1 LAGIERDTVA
11 SMSWGSLALVWNT
24 AHRVNLRLLLKRLG
38 PGFVTGTS
46 DDDPAAIG
54 TYVQTGAQ
62 FGYGQLWTT
71 LFTLPLMVAVQE
83 MAGRIGLVT
92 GQGLAT
98 VIRKT
103 YAKPILYFIILIQV
117 LTNTINIGAD
127 LSAMAESSQLLWHV
141 PYWLILALATP
152 AVVALIVFVPYH
164 RYATFLKFLGLTLLS
179 YVAAA
184 LTVHVDWHAALTHVI
199 LPGIEWNKGFVLTLI
214 AVFGVTIS
222 PYEFFWQSNQE
233 VEDLV
238 DKGSITGNDTER
250 PITSGEDIRFL
261 GWDTRFGMFFSNAI
275 GFFIIVTAAATLHA
289 HGRTDVQSAAQAAQ
303 LLRPI
308 AGPYA
313 FVLFTLGI
321 VGSGLLA
328 IPVMAASSAYAV
340 GGAFGWPRSLA
351 KPLGAEW
358 RFYAIIAIS
367 CFVGLGV
374 NIVHIPPFKLL
385 YYSAVLNGAISPFLL
400 FMVTH
405 IANSEHIMGQYRNRW
420 WSTVVGYGLCGFM
433 TLALIGF
440 VVLSRGS

>member
-1 LAGIERDTVA
+1 MEP
-11 SMSWGSLALVWNT
+11 
-24 AHRVNLRLLLKRLG
+24 RVNLRMLLKRLG

-71 LFTLPLMVAVQE
+71 LFTLPFMIAVQE
-83 MAGRIGLVT
+83 MSGRIGLVT

-98 VIRKT
+98 IIRRT
-103 YAKPILYFIILIQV
+103 YSRPVLYFIILIQV
-117 LTNTINIGAD
+117 ITNTINIGAD
-127 LSAMAESSQLLWHV
+127 LSAMAESFQLLWRIQ
-141 PYWLILALATP
+141 YWLILAVATP

-184 LTVHVDWHAALTHVI
+184 LTVHVDWHAALTRVFI
-199 LPGIEWNKGFVLTLI
+199 PRIDWNKDFVLTLI
-214 AVFGVTIS
+214 AVLGVTIS

-233 VEDLV
+233 VEELIDE
-238 DKGSITGNDTER
+238 GTITDNDMQR
-250 PITSGEDIRFL
+250 PVTSRAEIRFL
-261 GWDTRFGMFFSNAI
+261 NWDTRFGMFFSNAI
-275 GFFIIVTAAATLHA
+275 GFFIIVTAAATLYA
-289 HGRTDVQSAAQAAQ
+289 HGSVNVQSAAQAAE
-303 LLRPI
+303 LLRPL

-340 GGAFGWPRSLA
+340 GGALELPRSLA
-351 KPLGAEW
+351 KPLRTEW
-358 RFYAIIAIS
+358 RFYAIIALS
-367 CFVGLGV
+367 CFVGLAV
-374 NIVHIPPFKLL
+374 NAVHIPPFRLL
-385 YYSAVLNGAISPFLL
+385 YYSAVLNGVISPFLL
-400 FMVTH
+400 FMVTR
-405 IANSEHIMGQYRNRW
+405 ISADERIMGEYKNRW
-420 WSTVVGYGLCGFM
+420 WSTTVGYALTGFM

-440 VVLSRGS
+440 IVLSRG

>member
-1 LAGIERDTVA
+1 
-11 SMSWGSLALVWNT
+11 M
-24 AHRVNLRLLLKRLG
+24 NLRLLLKRLG

-62 FGYGQLWTT
+62 FGYGQVWTT

-83 MAGRIGLVT
+83 MSGRIGLVT

-98 VIRKT
+98 VIRST
-103 YAKPILYFIILIQV
+103 YARPILYFIILIQV
-117 LTNTINIGAD
+117 VTNTVNIGAD
-127 LSAMAESSQLLWHV
+127 LSAMAESSQLLWHI
-141 PYWLILALATP
+141 PYWAILAIATP

-164 RYATFLKFLGLTLLS
+164 QYATGLKFLGLTLLS

-184 LTVHVDWHAALTHVI
+184 LTVHVDWREALTHVFI
-199 LPGIEWNKGFVLTLI
+199 PGIQWNKDFVLTLI
-214 AVFGVTIS
+214 AVLGVTIS

-233 VEDLV
+233 VEELV
-238 DKGSITGNDTER
+238 DKGSISGNDAQR
-250 PITSGEDIRFL
+250 PITSSKDIGFL
-261 GWDTRFGMFFSNAI
+261 RWDTIFGMFFSNLIA
-275 GFFIIVTAAATLHA
+275 FFIIVTAAATLHA
-289 HGRTDVQSAAQAAQ
+289 HGIANVQSAAQAAE
-303 LLRPI
+303 LLRPL

-340 GGAFGWPRSLA
+340 GGAFGWPESLG
-351 KPLGAEW
+351 KPVWVEW
-358 RFYAIIAIS
+358 RFYGIIALS
-367 CFVGLGV
+367 CFVGLFV
-374 NIVHIPPFKLL
+374 NMLHISPFRLL
-385 YYSAVLNGAISPFLL
+385 YYSAVLNGVISPFLL

-405 IANSEHIMGQYRNRW
+405 IANSEQVMGEYKNRW
-420 WSTVVGYGLCGFM
+420 WSTTVGYALCGFM

>member
-1 LAGIERDTVA
+1 
-11 SMSWGSLALVWNT
+11 M
-24 AHRVNLRLLLKRLG
+24 LLKRLG

-71 LFTLPLMVAVQE
+71 LFTLPFMIAVQE
-83 MAGRIGLVT
+83 MSGRIGLVT

-98 VIRKT
+98 IIRRT
-103 YAKPILYFIILIQV
+103 YSRPVLYFIILIQV
-117 LTNTINIGAD
+117 ITNTINIGAD
-127 LSAMAESSQLLWHV
+127 LSAMAESFQLLWRIQ
-141 PYWLILALATP
+141 YWLILAVATP

-184 LTVHVDWHAALTHVI
+184 LTVHVDWHAALTRVFI
-199 LPGIEWNKGFVLTLI
+199 PRIDWNKDFVLTLI
-214 AVFGVTIS
+214 AVLGVTIS

-233 VEDLV
+233 VEELIDE
-238 DKGSITGNDTER
+238 GTITDNDMQR
-250 PITSGEDIRFL
+250 PVTSRAEIRFL
-261 GWDTRFGMFFSNAI
+261 NWDTRFGMFFSNAI
-275 GFFIIVTAAATLHA
+275 GFFIIVTAAATLYA
-289 HGRTDVQSAAQAAQ
+289 HGSVNVQSAAQAAE
-303 LLRPI
+303 LLRPL

-340 GGAFGWPRSLA
+340 GGALELPRSLA
-351 KPLGAEW
+351 KPLRTEW
-358 RFYAIIAIS
+358 RFYAIIALS
-367 CFVGLGV
+367 CFVGLAV
-374 NIVHIPPFKLL
+374 NAVHIPPFRLL
-385 YYSAVLNGAISPFLL
+385 YYSAVLNGVISPFLL
-400 FMVTH
+400 FMVTR
-405 IANSEHIMGQYRNRW
+405 ISADERIMGEYKNRW
-420 WSTVVGYGLCGFM
+420 WSTTVGYALTGFM

-440 VVLSRGS
+440 IVLSRG

>member
-1 LAGIERDTVA
+1 MAVTA
-11 SMSWGSLALVWNT
+11 WGPPTTTWNT
-24 AHRVNLRLLLKRLG
+24 ETRVNLRLLLGRLG

-83 MAGRIGLVT
+83 MSGRIGLVT

-98 VIRKT
+98 VIRRT

-117 LTNTINIGAD
+117 VTNTINIGAD

-141 PYWLILALATP
+141 PYWLILVLATP
-152 AVVALIVFVPYH
+152 AVVALIVFVPYRH
-164 RYATFLKFLGLTLLS
+164 YATYLKFLGLTLLS

-184 LTVHVDWHAALTHVI
+184 LAVHVDWHAALTHV
-199 LPGIEWNKGFVLTLI
+199 LFPGIEWNKSFVLTLI
-214 AVFGVTIS
+214 AVLGVTIS

-233 VEDLV
+233 VEELV
-238 DKGSITGNDTER
+238 DKGSIAGDDTQR
-250 PITSGEDIRFL
+250 PITSSKDVGYL

-275 GFFIIVTAAATLHA
+275 AFFIIVTAAATLHA
-289 HGRTDVQSAAQAAQ
+289 HGNTDVQSAAQAAE
-303 LLRPI
+303 LLRPF

-351 KPLGAEW
+351 KPLRAEW

-367 CFVGLGV
+367 CFVGLAV
-374 NIVHIPPFKLL
+374 NAVHIPPFKLL

-405 IANSEHIMGQYRNRW
+405 IANDERIMGQYKNRW
-420 WSTVVGYGLCGFM
+420 WSTTVGYALCGFM

>member
-1 LAGIERDTVA
+1 MEP
-11 SMSWGSLALVWNT
+11 
-24 AHRVNLRLLLKRLG
+24 RVNLRMLLKRLG

-71 LFTLPLMVAVQE
+71 LFTLPFMIAVQE
-83 MAGRIGLVT
+83 MSGRIGLVT

-98 VIRKT
+98 IIRRT
-103 YAKPILYFIILIQV
+103 YARPVLYFIILIQV
-117 LTNTINIGAD
+117 ITNTINIGAD
-127 LSAMAESSQLLWHV
+127 LSAMAESFQLLWRIQ
-141 PYWLILALATP
+141 YWLILAVATP

-184 LTVHVDWHAALTHVI
+184 LTVHVDWHAALTRVFI
-199 LPGIEWNKGFVLTLI
+199 PRIDWNKDFVLTLI
-214 AVFGVTIS
+214 AVLGVTIS

-233 VEDLV
+233 VEELIDE
-238 DKGSITGNDTER
+238 GTITDNDMQR
-250 PITSGEDIRFL
+250 PVTSRAEIRFL
-261 GWDTRFGMFFSNAI
+261 NWDTRFGMFFSNAI
-275 GFFIIVTAAATLHA
+275 GFFIIVTAAATLYA
-289 HGRTDVQSAAQAAQ
+289 HGSVNVQSAAQAAE
-303 LLRPI
+303 LLRPL

-340 GGAFGWPRSLA
+340 GGALELPRSLA
-351 KPLGAEW
+351 KPLRTEW
-358 RFYAIIAIS
+358 RFYAIIALS
-367 CFVGLGV
+367 CFVGLAV
-374 NIVHIPPFKLL
+374 NAVHIPPFRLL
-385 YYSAVLNGAISPFLL
+385 YYSAVLNGVISPFLL
-400 FMVTH
+400 FMVTR
-405 IANSEHIMGQYRNRW
+405 ISADERIMGEYKNRW
-420 WSTVVGYGLCGFM
+420 WSTTVGYALTGFM

-440 VVLSRGS
+440 IVLSRG